1 MAYRQMIPG
10 ECANCYLQDAARFA
24 ATPKVLKPQVL
35 AELRKKNAKTANNIN
50 AYHKRLAAEE
60 AAWIKMLAA
69 QEAARLK
76 AIENLKAAEERSR
89 VPSSALPKNYL
100 NIPFASQ
107 NMTNTFKH
115 LSRRNHRSARKAK
128 KNTRRR

>member
-1 MAYRQMIPG
+1 MIPG
-10 ECANCYLQDAARFA
+10 ECGACYLEDAARFA

-69 QEAARLK
+69 EEAARLQQI
-76 AIENLKAAEERSR
+76 ANLKAAEERSR

-107 NMTNTFKH
+107 NMTNALKH
-115 LSRRNHRSARKAK
+115 LSRRNRSRTARKTK
-128 KNTRRR
+128 KNTSRR